1 MIKNYSL
8 TIPRSE
14 ILNLYSGTIGEITVH
29 SISEWLKSK
38 TYKQFIVI
46 ERQFVMETIQYIE
59 INKYNDGF
67 LNQDIREKWSLD
79 LIKEFVVGR

>member
-1 MIKNYSL
+1 MIKSYSL

-14 ILNLYSGTIGEITVH
+14 ILNLYMGTIHEISIH

-46 ERQFVMETIQYIE
+46 ERQFVMESIQYIE
-59 INKYNDGF
+59 INKNNDGF
-67 LNQDIREKWSLD
+67 LNQDIREKWNLD
-79 LIKEFVVGR
+79 FIKEFVVG

>member
-1 MIKNYSL
+1 MLKSYSF

-14 ILNLYSGTIGEITVH
+14 ILNLYMGTVHEITIH

-46 ERQFVMETIQYIE
+46 EREFVMDAIQYIE
-59 INKYNDGF
+59 INKYSDGF
-67 LNQDIREKWSLD
+67 LGRDIREKWD
-79 LIKEFVVGR
+79 LKTIKSYL

>member
-1 MIKNYSL
+1 MKNYSL
-8 TIPRSE
+8 TIPRLE
-14 ILNLYSGTIGEITVH
+14 ILNLYSGTINKITIH

-38 TYKQFIVI
+38 TDRQFIVI
-46 ERQFVMETIQYIE
+46 EREFVIDAVQYIE

-67 LNQDIREKWSLD
+67 LNQDIREKWNLD

>member
-1 MIKNYSL
+1 MGHYAWPM
-8 TIPRSE
+8 T
-14 ILNLYSGTIGEITVH
+14 
-29 SISEWLKSK
+29 KSK